1 MGMVQP
7 SLFIPSLLCRQSVVA
22 RQSPIF
28 LRHRAVR
35 HRLRYYASSSP
46 NASPP
51 DPSGEPNRDP
61 QGSSQR
67 RLLSGQYG
75 DQLANAKERL
85 RGWSERTASQ
95 LRQRIDQYTAS
106 LAVTFSQLGKE
117 INKVTGY
124 GEIEVLKQRVV
135 QQEARIE
142 AVRRA
147 AREAKEAY
155 DRAVL
160 QRASSQREVND
171 LLQRKS
177 SWNDEDVI
185 RFTSLVRQDHLHEQE
200 ESRAKIG
207 ATQAEDSVEREFSE
221 LMRVILN
228 RYHEEQAWS
237 DKIRSAS
244 TYGSLAVMGVNMLVF
259 LLAIVFIEPWKRRR
273 LAQTFERKVEEMSAQ
288 NAELLES
295 KAEALAKR
303 FAGQDRLMSQIM
315 ETVHYNSQVPE
326 ADQMAASQTVVT
338 LRDRTEQ
345 VPLWMNL
352 KSNQDVAWA
361 MAASATAAG
370 LIGWLARSYM
380 G

>member
-1 MGMVQP
+1 MVQA

-46 NASPP
+46 DAHPP
-51 DPSGEPNRDP
+51 DPSGEPSRDP
-61 QGSSQR
+61 QRSLQYK
-67 RLLSGQYG
+67 LLSGQYG

-95 LRQRIDQYTAS
+95 LRQQIDQYTAS

-147 AREAKEAY
+147 AREAKKAY

-177 SWNDEDVI
+177 NWNDEDVI

-200 ESRAKIG
+200 ESRAKVG

-288 NAELLES
+288 SAELLES

-303 FAGQDRLMSQIM
+303 FEGQDRLLSQIM
-315 ETVHYNSQVPE
+315 EMVHYNSQVPE

-338 LRDRTEQ
+338 PRDRTEK
-345 VPLWMNL
+345 VPLWMKL

-361 MAASATAAG
+361 MVTSATAAG
-370 LIGWLARSYM
+370 LVGWLARSYM